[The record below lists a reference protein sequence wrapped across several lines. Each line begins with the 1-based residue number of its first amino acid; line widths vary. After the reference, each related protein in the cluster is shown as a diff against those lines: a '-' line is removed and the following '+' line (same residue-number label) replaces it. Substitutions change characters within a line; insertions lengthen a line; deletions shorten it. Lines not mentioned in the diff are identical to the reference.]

1 MEKIISKMKEI
12 SELTTAKEQKRELR
26 DRITQIER
34 DLKQMN
40 ESKHLAT
47 ISSPLNRQ
55 NLVKIEAK
63 KQEKQQLEEQIV
75 KITEG
80 KEKEDRELFKVKK
93 QELIE
98 LIKDKIGNQQETD
111 IDNEKPSKDKLEY
124 LKITSNSL
132 YESKNIND
140 LKYLLFRMLP
150 LNYEHLENISEDMFM
165 KEYGNEEKTELKNK
179 ETQINYGK
187 KEDSD
192 WER

>member
-26 DRITQIER
+26 DKITQIER

-55 NLVKIEAK
+55 NLVKIEEK
-63 KQEKQQLEEQIV
+63 QQEKQQLEEQIV

-165 KEYGNEEKTELKNK
+165 KE
-179 ETQINYGK
+179 
-187 KEDSD
+187 
-192 WER
+192 